1 MGFLKTIT
9 ITIIF
14 AFVSKFM
21 YFWLVGNGYGVHF
34 YNVLPGP
41 CRVVPGIE
49 CGSEKISVTRDG
61 LAFITNGLKLLTNC
75 NKKYLRGNI
84 YLFDFNHP
92 EKNVTKLVIQGE
104 AIDLK
109 TFEPLGMDVYEDF
122 TKGTIKLYVINHGGD
137 AVEVFQYDKNNPVLK
152 HLETITDN
160 KFHCLDDITIIDENR
175 FYLTNFQQYCHSSY
189 FFIKASEFFLQMKT
203 AAIVYYDH
211 TKSTVVADGES
222 FLNGITLSKDKSQI
236 FSVSTSTGQLLVYD
250 RNENSGRLHLRKK
263 LFIGHHPDNIFTDIF
278 TGHLYV
284 GTQKEP
290 FAHVAVSLNK
300 TEYCSASGIKLKA
313 KSEKWD
319 DVDIE
324 EVFHHDGKNFVHG
337 VSSVA
342 YYKGHYLFGTVFHK
356 LAYCK
361 ERN

>member
-1 MGFLKTIT
+1 M
-9 ITIIF
+9 
-14 AFVSKFM
+14 AFVSKFF
-21 YFWLVGNGYGVHF
+21 YFWLVGKGYGVHF

-61 LAFITNGLKLLTNC
+61 LALITNGLKLLTNC

-122 TKGTIKLYVINHGGD
+122 TKDTVKLYVINLAID
-137 AVEVFQYDKNNPVLK
+137 AVEVFQYDKNNPRVLK
-152 HLETITDN
+152 HLKTIIDN
-160 KFHCLDDITIIDENR
+160 KFHCPDDITVIDENR
-175 FYLTNFQQYCHSSY
+175 FYLTNFHQYCHSEY
-189 FFIKASEFFLQMKT
+189 EFLAAAEFFLQMNT
-203 AAIVYYDH
+203 AAVVYYDH

-236 FSVSTSTGQLLVYD
+236 LSVSTSTGQLLVYD
-250 RNENSGRLHLRKK
+250 RSENNGKLHLRKG
-263 LFIGHHPDNIFTDIF
+263 FYIGYHPIFTDIF

-284 GTQKEP
+284 GTQKNP
-290 FAHVAVSLNK
+290 FEEVAVSLNK
-300 TEYCSASGIKLKA
+300 TEYCSATGIKLTT

-319 DVDIE
+319 DFDIE
-324 EVFHHDGKNFVHG
+324 EVFHHDGKDFISD

-356 LAYCK
+356 LAYCR
-361 ERN
+361 EGN